1 MNFQIKNIRYRI
13 AVGIIFKR
21 LRVQVLIAGKPMTQ
35 QYLNNEIS
43 LKYSKSW
50 NSGREESMPNT
61 TLENLFLICDYF
73 NISIEDFFKLVNTV
87 SQKEINDE
95 ISRKVTLQKHLKK

>member
-1 MNFQIKNIRYRI
+1 MRI
-13 AVGIIFKR
+13 
-21 LRVQVLIAGKPMTQ
+21 QVLIAGKPMTQ

-95 ISRKVTLQKHLKK
+95 ISRKVRLQKHLKK

>member
-1 MNFQIKNIRYRI
+1 
-13 AVGIIFKR
+13 
-21 LRVQVLIAGKPMTQ
+21 MTQ

-95 ISRKVTLQKHLKK
+95 ISRKVRLQKHLKK